1 MYSYDDIAIHTTCS
15 YSQNIDYLSQ
25 DDFLQD
31 NYNLFKCLKYDNHRI
46 SNSCWRRMYKNLHNL
61 PEINPWIINWDKV
74 SDITWLYGPKFESNL
89 RPLTPESTTRKQQEQ
104 ENEEQNQ
111 NQKQKQNQV
120 LGQVLEGGDDD
131 DVSDYSDDYF
141 DNSDVSSMSLIDSGY
156 YADYSPSS
164 DYEPI
169 KKLGKPNKNN
179 ASENDNHNHIQ
190 TIRGII
196 KSNNNNCGKICKKV
210 VFNFKINQREIING
224 MIFDYDI
231 LDEHYL

>member
-1 MYSYDDIAIHTTCS
+1 MYSYDDIAIHATCS
-15 YSQNIDYLSQ
+15 YTQNIDYLSQ

-31 NYNLFKCLKYDNHRI
+31 NYNLFKCLKFDNHRI

-61 PEINPWIINWDKV
+61 PEINPWIINWDKI

-89 RPLTPESTTRKQQEQ
+89 RPLTPE
-104 ENEEQNQ
+104 ENE
-111 NQKQKQNQV
+111 NQKQKQV
-120 LGQVLEGGDDD
+120 FGKVLEGGGDDD

-169 KKLGKPNKNN
+169 KKLGNPNKNN
-179 ASENDNHNHIQ
+179 ASEIHNHNHNHNDNHNQ

-196 KSNNNNCGKICKKV
+196 KSTDNNDGKIGKKV